1 MNARLVLQYFNPAYV
16 CVSLHMQSSVL
27 VSVVIL
33 LHLCRRAMAKPP
45 TSLVRY
51 HKCLAQFNYDD
62 DGVEDWLQF
71 WR

>member
-1 MNARLVLQYFNPAYV
+1 
-16 CVSLHMQSSVL
+16 MQSSVL